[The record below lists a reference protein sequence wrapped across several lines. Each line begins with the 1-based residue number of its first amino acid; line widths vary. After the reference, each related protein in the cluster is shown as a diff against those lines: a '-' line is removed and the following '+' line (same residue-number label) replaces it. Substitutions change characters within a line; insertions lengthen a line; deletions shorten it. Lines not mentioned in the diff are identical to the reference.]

1 MTQLKLNYDDEYDK
15 IIDEQV
21 KHIQEA
27 QRNIVN
33 YLREQGE
40 KVDTI
45 EDNVLKAEFN
55 KIEAEA
61 DMKIVQKNNRKKYTL
76 VAGSVILGTI
86 MGTTLGPI
94 AILPGIAVGGFLGT
108 QINNIV

>member
-1 MTQLKLNYDDEYDK
+1 MTQLKLNYDDESDK

-27 QRNIVN
+27 QRN
-33 YLREQGE
+33 
-40 KVDTI
+40 
-45 EDNVLKAEFN
+45 NVLKAEFN